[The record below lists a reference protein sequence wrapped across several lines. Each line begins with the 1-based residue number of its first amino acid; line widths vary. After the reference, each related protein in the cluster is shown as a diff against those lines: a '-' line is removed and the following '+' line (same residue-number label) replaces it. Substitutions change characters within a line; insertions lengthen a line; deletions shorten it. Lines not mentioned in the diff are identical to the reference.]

1 MHKFA
6 KIMIGAAM
14 ALPFGQ
20 AALAQSTGVID
31 YDVTMEM
38 DRRNGP
44 GGGNGFGG
52 GQGGGEEGAPP
63 QVVNFTQHFTFTS
76 TLGKVDIDR
85 PNFGGRGRGGNFQP
99 PFSNATYVDMANKK
113 TLQVVTQNDGDKQ
126 TFYTEDEFVTPAS
139 IDTSSDKTK
148 KIAGYTCKKAVIK
161 LREENFT
168 VWYTRDLPGINYS
181 PVNGLVPGTGVVLS
195 AESDKRS
202 FVASKV
208 SLKPIEDATV
218 ALPAGATK
226 ISQDEMREKR
236 RAAMQKMREQR
247 QQQQQ

>member
-6 KIMIGAAM
+6 KILIGAAM

-38 DRRNGP
+38 DRRFGP
-44 GGGNGFGG
+44 GGSNGFG
-52 GQGGGEEGAPP
+52 QPGGGEPGAPP

-76 TLGKVDIDR
+76 GMGKVDVDR
-85 PNFGGRGRGGNFQP
+85 PNFRGRGGNFQP
-99 PFSNATYVDMANKK
+99 PFTNTTFVDMTHKK
-113 TLQVVTQNDGDKQ
+113 TLQVVTENDGDKK
-126 TFYTEDEFVTPAS
+126 TYYTEEDFVTPAS
-139 IDTSSDKTK
+139 VDTSSEKTK
-148 KIAGYTCKKAVIK
+148 KIAGYNCKKAVIK
-161 LREENFT
+161 LRDENFT
-168 VWYTRDLPGINYS
+168 VWYTRDLPGLNYS

-208 SLKPIEDATV
+208 ALKPVEDATV

-226 ISQDEMREKR
+226 ISQDEMRDKR
-236 RAAMQKMREQR
+236 RDAMQKIREQR